1 MKKYAKIVDPEKG
14 LCEVGIGD
22 PDAVY
27 QVITDDDGNE
37 KTLYVAD
44 FYKSLGMELM
54 EVEQGADGN
63 WYAAGFAPAP
73 PETKTVRI
81 FSKYKLCDTTSQIPF
96 LLADGTKTTVWEAF
110 KSFLAAAG
118 KKDLWDNIN
127 EIAEDNPHFLAA
139 LPIAI
144 ENFGSDLVEQVLAAS
159 VERTITIT
167 QGE

>member
-1 MKKYAKIVDPEKG
+1 MLKYAKIVDPEKG
-14 LCEVGIGD
+14 TCEVGIGD
-22 PDAVY
+22 PNAVY
-27 QVITDDDGNE
+27 RTVSDTETEEE
-37 KTLYVAD
+37 KIIYVSD

-54 EVEQGADGN
+54 DVVEVGGQ
-63 WYAAGFAPAP
+63 WYLAGKAPAL
-73 PETKTVRI
+73 PETKIVRI

-96 LLADGTKTTVWEAF
+96 LLADGTQTTVWEAF

-144 ENFGSDLVEQVLAAS
+144 ENFGSDLVDQVLAAS

>member
-1 MKKYAKIVDPEKG
+1 MKKYAKIVDENTKR
-14 LCEVGIGD
+14 CEVGIGD
-22 PDAVY
+22 PDAVFGTE
-27 QVITDDDGNE
+27 TDAEGNE
-37 KTLYVAD
+37 KTLYVSD
-44 FYKSLGMELM
+44 FYKNLGMELM
-54 EVEQGADGN
+54 DVEQDATGN
-63 WYAAGFAPAP
+63 WYAAGFAPAA

-96 LLADGTKTTVWEAF
+96 ILTDGTQTTVWETF

>member
-1 MKKYAKIVDPEKG
+1 MDQFY
-14 LCEVGIGD
+14 IG
-22 PDAVY
+22 
-27 QVITDDDGNE
+27 QIFEDD
-37 KTLYVAD
+37 Y
-44 FYKSLGMELM
+44 
-54 EVEQGADGN
+54 
-63 WYAAGFAPAP
+63 P
-73 PETKTVRI
+73 PEAAVWCNQNNAHIENVDGVRTIVENKKPIPTKTVRI

-118 KKDLWDNIN
+118 KKDLWDNII